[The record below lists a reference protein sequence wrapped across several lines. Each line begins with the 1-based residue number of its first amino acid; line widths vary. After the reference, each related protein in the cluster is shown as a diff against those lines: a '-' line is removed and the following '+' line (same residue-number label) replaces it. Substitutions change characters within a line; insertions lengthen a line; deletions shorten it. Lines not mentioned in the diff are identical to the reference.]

1 MASTGHGITVSV
13 IIPTFNYGEFIARAI
28 NSVMAQTVSPREL
41 IIIDDG
47 STDNTGEIIRQYDAG
62 KLSVDLIYHK
72 QENQGV
78 SVARNEGIKMATG
91 DYLLFLDADDELF
104 VDALEN
110 LLKVLNPDTDMSVG
124 QFIYIDPQGKT
135 RRKYIPLFKDN
146 PEENFMDYLK
156 KKYLIQV
163 GCMLLRRSVVE
174 RIRFSEYLRVSED
187 RCLCAQLLALC
198 KVVSVD
204 KPVVKIHGH
213 DGSLSKTHEYTVQNG
228 LALVDAIFNPDIL
241 PPELL
246 RYRDWYFV
254 RRSLSLFRRCYKLGY
269 YEDAER
275 YYYAALKKSPLA
287 LFRWGYL
294 RKYLRMKLKSLQK
307 S

>member
-1 MASTGHGITVSV
+1 
-13 IIPTFNYGEFIARAI
+13 
-28 NSVMAQTVSPREL
+28 
-41 IIIDDG
+41 
-47 STDNTGEIIRQYDAG
+47 
-62 KLSVDLIYHK
+62 
-72 QENQGV
+72 
-78 SVARNEGIKMATG
+78 
-91 DYLLFLDADDELF
+91 
-104 VDALEN
+104 
-110 LLKVLNPDTDMSVG
+110 
-124 QFIYIDPQGKT
+124 
-135 RRKYIPLFKDN
+135 
-146 PEENFMDYLK
+146 
-156 KKYLIQV
+156 
-163 GCMLLRRSVVE
+163 
-174 RIRFSEYLRVSED
+174 
-187 RCLCAQLLALC
+187 
-198 KVVSVD
+198 VVSVD